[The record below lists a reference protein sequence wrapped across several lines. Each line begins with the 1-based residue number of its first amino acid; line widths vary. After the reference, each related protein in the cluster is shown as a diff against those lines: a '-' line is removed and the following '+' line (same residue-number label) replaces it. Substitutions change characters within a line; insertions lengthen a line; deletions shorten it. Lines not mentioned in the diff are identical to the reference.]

1 MPPRPETGVRSRS
14 SMSKVVEEISEHW
27 PDLNTYER
35 FECGVSLVIK
45 ALIGAVI
52 VVALVHL
59 TARIGVLLLFGLA
72 DPLDHTAF
80 QTIFGMILTVLIA
93 VEFNHSLVSVLER
106 RDGVVQVRTVLLI
119 ALLALVR
126 KFIVLE
132 VQDVQPLTLIG
143 LALTT
148 LALGGVYWLVRDQDR
163 RITVPSEPQDE

>member
-1 MPPRPETGVRSRS
+1 MPTQPRADLRPSLLSKAVAEVRQ
-14 SMSKVVEEISEHW
+14 HW
-27 PDLNTYER
+27 PDLSTYAR
-35 FECGVSLVIK
+35 FEYVISLIIT

-52 VVALVHL
+52 VVAVVHL
-59 TARIGVLLLFGLA
+59 TIRVAVLLVFGLA

-80 QTIFGMILTVLIA
+80 QIIFGMILTVLIA

-119 ALLALVR
+119 ALLAVVR

-143 LALTT
+143 LAFTALS
-148 LALGGVYWLVRDQDR
+148 LGGVYWLVRDQDR
-163 RITVPSEPQDE
+163 REAAQSGAQTE

>member
-1 MPPRPETGVRSRS
+1 
-14 SMSKVVEEISEHW
+14 MSKAVEEIREHW
-27 PDLNTYER
+27 PDLSTYER
-35 FECGVSLVIK
+35 FEYGISLVIT
-45 ALIGAVI
+45 ALIGGVI
-52 VVALVHL
+52 VAALVHL
-59 TARIGVLLLFGLA
+59 TARIGVLLLFGMA

-80 QTIFGMILTVLIA
+80 QTIFGIILTVLIA

-119 ALLALVR
+119 ALLAVMR

-148 LALGGVYWLVRDQDR
+148 LALGSVYWLVRDQDR
-163 RITVPSEPQDE
+163 RIAVPSEPQVE

>member
-1 MPPRPETGVRSRS
+1 MPTQPSEGRGHPFAAKVAAEVR
-14 SMSKVVEEISEHW
+14 EHC
-27 PDLNTYER
+27 PDLSTYER
-35 FECGVSLVIK
+35 FEYVVSLIIT

-52 VVALVHL
+52 VVAVVHL
-59 TARIGVLLLFGLA
+59 TVRIGILLVFGLA
-72 DPLDHTAF
+72 DPLEHSAF
-80 QTIFGMILTVLIA
+80 QTIFGLILTVLIA

-119 ALLALVR
+119 ALLAVVR

-148 LALGGVYWLVRDQDR
+148 LALGGVYWLVRDQDQR
-163 RITVPSEPQDE
+163 HTAQRNDTAE

>member
-1 MPPRPETGVRSRS
+1 MPTRPETGVRSRS
-14 SMSKVVEEISEHW
+14 SMSKVVEEIREHW

-35 FECGVSLVIK
+35 FEYGVSLVIT

-59 TARIGVLLLFGLA
+59 AARIGVLLLFGLA

-80 QTIFGMILTVLIA
+80 QIIFGMILTVLIA

-119 ALLALVR
+119 ALLAVVR

-163 RITVPSEPQDE
+163 HIAVPSEPQDE

>member
-1 MPPRPETGVRSRS
+1 MPTQPETQDQSRS
-14 SMSKVVEEISEHW
+14 SMSKAVEEIRHHW
-27 PDLNTYER
+27 PDLSTYER
-35 FECGVSLVIK
+35 FEYGVSLVIT

-80 QTIFGMILTVLIA
+80 QTIFGLILTVLIA

-106 RDGVVQVRTVLLI
+106 RNGVVQVRTVLLI
-119 ALLALVR
+119 ALLAVVR

-132 VQDVQPLTLIG
+132 VQDVPPLTLIG
-143 LALTT
+143 LAFTA

-163 RITVPSEPQDE
+163 REAAQRNDTAE

>member
-1 MPPRPETGVRSRS
+1 
-14 SMSKVVEEISEHW
+14 MSKVVEEISEHW

-35 FECGVSLVIK
+35 FECGVSLVIT

-52 VVALVHL
+52 VIALVHL

>member
-1 MPPRPETGVRSRS
+1 MGTVKLR
-14 SMSKVVEEISEHW
+14 
-27 PDLNTYER
+27 LY
-35 FECGVSLVIK
+35 
-45 ALIGAVI
+45 
-52 VVALVHL
+52 L

-72 DPLDHTAF
+72 DPLDHAAF
-80 QTIFGMILTVLIA
+80 QAIFGLILTVLIA

-119 ALLALVR
+119 ALLAVVR

-148 LALGGVYWLVRDQDR
+148 LALGGVYWLVRDQDQR
-163 RITVPSEPQDE
+163 HTAQRNDTAE

>member
-1 MPPRPETGVRSRS
+1 MPTRPETDLRSRS
-14 SMSKVVEEISEHW
+14 SMSKAVEEIREHW
-27 PDLNTYER
+27 PDLSTYER
-35 FECGVSLVIK
+35 FEYGVSLVIT
-45 ALIGAVI
+45 ALIGGVI

-72 DPLDHTAF
+72 DPLDHAAF

-119 ALLALVR
+119 ALLAVVR

-163 RITVPSEPQDE
+163 RTNAQSQAEAE